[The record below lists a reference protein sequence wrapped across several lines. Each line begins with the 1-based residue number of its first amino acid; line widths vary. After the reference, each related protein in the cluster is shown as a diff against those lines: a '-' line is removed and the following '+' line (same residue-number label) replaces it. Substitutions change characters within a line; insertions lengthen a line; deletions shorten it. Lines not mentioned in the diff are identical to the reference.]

1 MEEWLLHFVGLNKF
15 VVMAARESPPPP
27 ANMVGALK
35 ELVPPHPLPTWWGP
49 LSTRWIKE
57 FNSCR
62 LSHKEEREA
71 EKERQTPS
79 SP

>member
-1 MEEWLLHFVGLNKF
+1 
-15 VVMAARESPPPP
+15 MAPSFCWPKQICGDGGQRVPPP